1 MSAIPM
7 LGVSLMRIEGSFPRE
22 SEIAL
27 NDVSS
32 LAVGPEDVSWKIV
45 RGITLIE
52 GHVDRV
58 IDHLRTME
66 EAKLGKYGMYL
77 SSLHSASDLEVWSAR
92 FKILTNGFGL
102 DLKPQVAV
110 QEFQLLVEVRNSLVH
125 GNMELTRRQIQ
136 NLDKGLSLRRDMER
150 VLDVAIQGRKLDL
163 RNLQLSTL
171 LSIFRGFVI
180 ALGCALP
187 SDNRPIFP

>member
-1 MSAIPM
+1 M
-7 LGVSLMRIEGSFPRE
+7 
-22 SEIAL
+22 
-27 NDVSS
+27 
-32 LAVGPEDVSWKIV
+32 
-45 RGITLIE
+45 IE